1 MLLNYLLPTR
11 LYYHTI
17 RDRRRI
23 GVHLLQEPS
32 ARSAETRAK
41 CDSQPNQ

>member
-11 LYYHTI
+11 LHYHTV

-23 GVHLLQEPS
+23 GVHLVQEPGS
-32 ARSAETRAK
+32 GAAETRAK
-41 CDSQPNQ
+41 CDSQPDQ